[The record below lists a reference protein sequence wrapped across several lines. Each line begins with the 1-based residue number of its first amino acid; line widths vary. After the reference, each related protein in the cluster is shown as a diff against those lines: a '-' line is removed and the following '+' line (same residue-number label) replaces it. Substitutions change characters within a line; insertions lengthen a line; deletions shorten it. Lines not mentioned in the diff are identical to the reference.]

1 MAFFYK
7 TCTMARIPIC
17 RQCRSKYQAWIGASR
32 VMTHSSHLICH
43 RTCSDSAHKP
53 RFNPISIQMLS
64 QHLHEQIFKVDKRRK
79 QKTPSSDDI
88 EKSIEHLKEH
98 GLWGKDVQT
107 LPDVN
112 FKLPKL
118 YGRNIDEHFQILAN
132 KQSDKYMKLSE
143 ALAFGS
149 LPTMPQEWAFTKGW
163 TMYDGNGGRVDVD
176 YPLEDAVVFDVEC
189 LMTEGLF
196 PTLAVAASTEAWYSW
211 CSERL
216 VEEHLTLSPRITPDN
231 LIPMETA
238 ASFRPSESTRW
249 KERLIIGHNVSFDRS
264 FIKEQ
269 YYLKGTKTR
278 FLDTLSLH
286 MAVSGLTT
294 YQRALWMADRTG
306 KGAKTQYLAKKAL
319 KKSAGPPSTE
329 WLGASSPNNLADVY
343 ALYSRDNER
352 LDKSKRDTFISGTME
367 DVRSDFQELMSYCAK
382 DVEATHVVFTHL
394 LPKFY
399 ERFPHPV
406 TFAATLEMG
415 QAYLP
420 VNHNWERYLR
430 ESQETYDDL
439 QQEMK
444 LALMHLAN
452 DACQLMQDDS
462 YKEDP
467 WLWELDWSTE
477 DYKLKKEVVRRKPRG
492 NSKDLREN
500 DRTPSSTSQDDG
512 KMNHETERPD
522 GEDERRTMGASQGGS
537 ETMAEEDGLTEEE
550 RLEQEAREERLR
562 DVMET
567 ADRMPKIKQ
576 HMVGYPMWYRELC
589 PRKIDEDWAPGPCL
603 ISSQVRVAPK
613 LLRLT
618 WEGYPLHYEAKHGWG
633 YLVPGRTEDTMGEE
647 LKEEEGGDEENNMKE
662 HFPLHALKSFVQDK
676 IPEDNMSLP
685 EMTSHFTELDSQA
698 SLVQSEV
705 EDYWT
710 HSEDESTSDENDRIP
725 SPKPAVIP
733 DPNGPSS
740 GPERHGQRP
749 RTDVKIPGCWF
760 YRLPHKDG
768 GSNKVGNP
776 LAKDFLNKL
785 EDGTL
790 GSAGGAQATRILE
803 INKLIS
809 FWRNASKRINSQMV
823 VDLEKNHLPRTVTR
837 NHDYDEDGFYGAIIP
852 RVIAAGTVTRRAVEP
867 TWLTASNARTDR
879 VGSELKAMVQAPPGY
894 HLVGAD
900 VDSQE
905 LWIAALL
912 GDANFA
918 GFHACTALGWMTLQG
933 KKSDGTD
940 MHSVTA
946 STIGISREHAKII
959 NYGRIY
965 GAGRPFAVRLLMQFN
980 HKMSLEE
987 AREKA
992 NKMYAATKGLRMHKI
1007 EEKATEFLIK
1017 HKLLDNEDDRY
1028 ISTAK
1033 LRQISKHIKPGKRSL
1048 LTNGKE
1054 WTKGS
1059 ESAMF
1064 NQLESIAHA
1073 DHPKTPVLKS
1083 SISRALEPKRV
1094 NNEFLTSR
1102 VNWVVQ
1108 SSAVDYLHLMLV
1120 CMRWLFEQYHI
1131 DGRFCIS
1138 IHDEVRY
1145 LVTSEDRYRA
1155 ALALQ
1160 ITNLLT
1166 RCMFAY
1172 KMGMADLPQSVAFF
1186 SAVDIDTVLRKE
1198 VTMDCQ
1204 TPSNPYG
1211 LQRGYGI
1218 PAGEA
1223 LDVYHILEKSNN
1235 GCLTKSSST
1244 GSSNS
1249 SSSSSSLKTAAK
1261 SSQ

>member
-1 MAFFYK
+1 MYIVHVAYIYMYDHNVSIITRGCHIVQIPCWKSPCGKKYIFEVRM
-7 TCTMARIPIC
+7 THLLRIPLCSHCFSIKC
-17 RQCRSKYQAWIGASR
+17 QRWIIQQHVHVLANPFPLISCRS
-32 VMTHSSHLICH
+32 
-43 RTCSDSAHKP
+43 CSDSSYKP
-53 RFNPISIQMLS
+53 RLNPINIQMLS
-64 QHLHEQIFKVDKRRK
+64 QHLHEQIFKSDKRRR
-79 QKTPSSDDI
+79 QMEPSSEDI
-88 EKSIEHLKEH
+88 QKSIQHLKDH
-98 GLWGKDVQT
+98 GLWGKHVDF
-107 LPDVN
+107 LPEVD

-118 YGRNIDEHFQILAN
+118 YGRNIDEHFRVLAN
-132 KQSDKYMKLSE
+132 KQSDKYIKISE
-143 ALAFGS
+143 ALSFGS
-149 LPTMPQEWAFTKGW
+149 LPTMPQEWAFMKGW
-163 TMYDGNGGRVDVD
+163 TMYDGSGNQTAVD
-176 YPLEDAVVFDVEC
+176 YPLEEAVVFDVEC
-189 LMTEGLF
+189 LMAEGNF

-216 VEEHLTLSPRITPDN
+216 VEEHLSLSPRITPAD
-231 LIPMETA
+231 LIPMETTN
-238 ASFRPSESTRW
+238 SFRLSESVRW
-249 KERLIIGHNVSFDRS
+249 KERLVVGHNVSFDRS

-269 YYLKGTKTR
+269 YFLKGTKTR

-294 YQRALWMADRTG
+294 YQRALWLADRTG
-306 KGAKTQYLAKKAL
+306 KGAKTQYLAKKAS
-319 KKSAGPPSTE
+319 KKPAGPPSTK
-329 WLGASSPNNLADVY
+329 WLDASSPNNLADVY

-352 LDKSKRDTFISGTME
+352 LDKSKRDTFVTGTME

-394 LPKFY
+394 FPKFC

-420 VNHNWERYLR
+420 VNQNWERYLR

-444 LALMHLAN
+444 MALMHLAN
-452 DACQLMQDDS
+452 DACQLMQNDG
-462 YKEDP
+462 YVEDP

-477 DYKLKKEVVRRKPRG
+477 DYRLKKEVIHKKRRATWTSKSVEEEATTVCEM
-492 NSKDLREN
+492 SKD
-500 DRTPSSTSQDDG
+500 DADKDVMPVMKTSQG
-512 KMNHETERPD
+512 VEMVV
-522 GEDERRTMGASQGGS
+522 G
-537 ETMAEEDGLTEEE
+537 DGLTEEE
-550 RLEQEAREERLR
+550 RLENEARQERLR
-562 DVMET
+562 EVMET
-567 ADRMPKIKQ
+567 AKRIPKIKQ

-589 PRKIDEDWAPGPCL
+589 PRKVDNDWAPGPCL
-603 ISSQVRVAPK
+603 ISSQVRIAPK

-618 WEGYPLHYEAKHGWG
+618 WEGYPLHYDSRHGWG
-633 YLVPGRTEDTMGEE
+633 YLVPER
-647 LKEEEGGDEENNMKE
+647 KEEERKEELENDDGGSKQNRETVQ
-662 HFPLHALKSFVQDK
+662 FPVNSLKSFIQDK
-676 IPEDNMSLP
+676 IPDNSAPSLNIK
-685 EMTSHFTELDSQA
+685 TSPIDLDSQA
-698 SLVQSEV
+698 SVIQSNV

-710 HSEDESTSDENDRIP
+710 YSEDESMSDDNDRIP
-725 SPKPAVIP
+725 SLKPPGNPKDTSDDHSQQPY
-733 DPNGPSS
+733 
-740 GPERHGQRP
+740 H
-749 RTDVKIPGCWF
+749 DVKIPGCWF

-790 GSAGGAQATRILE
+790 ASAGGAQATRILE

-823 VDLEKNHLPRTVTR
+823 VGLEKNHLPRAVTR
-837 NHDYDEDGFYGAIIP
+837 NHDYDEDSFYGAIIP
-852 RVIAAGTVTRRAVEP
+852 RVITAGTVTRRAVEP
-867 TWLTASNARTDR
+867 TWLTAS
-879 VGSELKAMVQAPPGY
+879 
-894 HLVGAD
+894 
-900 VDSQE
+900 
-905 LWIAALL
+905 
-912 GDANFA
+912 
-918 GFHACTALGWMTLQG
+918 CTALGWMTLQG

-940 MHSVTA
+940 MHSMTA

-980 HKMSLEE
+980 HRLSPEE

-992 NKMYAATKGLRMHKI
+992 NKMYAATKGIKMYHI
-1007 EEKATEFLIK
+1007 EEKSAEFLLK
-1017 HKLLDNEDDRY
+1017 HGLIDKRDDHY
-1028 ISTAK
+1028 LSVAK
-1033 LRQISKHIKPGKRSL
+1033 FRQISKHIKPDKRNL
-1048 LTNGKE
+1048 LTDGKK

-1064 NQLESIAHA
+1064 NQLESIAQSE
-1073 DHPKTPVLKS
+1073 HPKTPVLRS
-1083 SISRALEPKRV
+1083 SISTALEPKRV
-1094 NNEFLTSR
+1094 NSEFMTSR

-1120 CMRWLFEQYHI
+1120 CMRWLFEQYNI

-1172 KMGMADLPQSVAFF
+1172 KVGMNDLPQSVAFF
-1186 SAVDIDTVLRKE
+1186 SAVDVDTVLRKE

-1211 LQRGYGI
+1211 LKRGYGI
-1218 PAGEA
+1218 PTGEA
-1223 LDVYHILEKSNN
+1223 LDMYGILKKTNHGSLAKKYSNN
-1235 GCLTKSSST
+1235 NSGNCSGLTSATVSSE
-1244 GSSNS
+1244 
-1249 SSSSSSLKTAAK
+1249 
-1261 SSQ
+1261 